1 MKCETVQQNI
11 VLVTYGELPDEDLA
25 ALEHHLAECEA
36 CNRELRELLAMHEAI
51 NGDDPF
57 PEVSPN
63 LVARARLKLDEELDS
78 IPPHGLF
85 TRLQGSL
92 WSWLL
97 HIQSAPALMCLLVG
111 IGFLGG
117 NFTRMYQ
124 VAHQPPPKST
134 HAAVSTVKSGD
145 STIGNI
151 TGIVQTPNS
160 EQVQV
165 SYNRIVP
172 ETMQGTLDDPQVRE
186 LLMIGIRAAA
196 NPSVRE
202 ETVGLITHECQVHH
216 ACLTGPGGTGIRDA
230 LLVSLRSDHSPAVR
244 LKALD
249 GLEPYVAEDE
259 HVRDAVLDAL
269 MHDSSE
275 NVRTHAIG
283 LLTPVESDSSV
294 REVMRSVANTDENP
308 YIRNVGTRAVAGT
321 ADIQ

>member
-25 ALEHHLAECEA
+25 SLEHHLAECEA
-36 CNRELRELLAMHEAI
+36 CNRELRELLAMHEAMAA
-51 NGDDPF
+51 GEPA

-78 IPPHGLF
+78 IPPHGLL
-85 TRLQGSL
+85 TRLQGNL
-92 WSWLL
+92 WSWLG
-97 HIQSAPALMCLLVG
+97 HVQSAPALMCLLVG
-111 IGFLGG
+111 VGFLAG
-117 NFTRMYQ
+117 NFTRLYQ
-124 VAHQPPPKST
+124 MAHQPAPKP
-134 HAAVSTVKSGD
+134 AIVMVKSGD

-186 LLMIGIRAAA
+186 LLLVGVRAAA

-216 ACLTGPGGTGIRDA
+216 ACITGPGGSGIRDA

-244 LKALD
+244 LKALE
-249 GLEPYVAEDE
+249 GLEPYVADDE
-259 HVRDAVLDAL
+259 HVRDAILEAL
-269 MHDSSE
+269 MHDASE
-275 NVRTHAIG
+275 NVRTHAIA
-283 LLTPVESDSSV
+283 LLAPVESDSSV
-294 REVMRSVANTDENP
+294 RQVMRTVSTTDVNP
-308 YIRNVGTRAVAGT
+308 YIRTVSTRALQGT